1 MHMDVRSDRAGML
14 SGAAFALLL
23 FLGINLMLG
32 SEPDTDSKDTA
43 ATTAQKWV
51 SVINSSSH
59 RNKILLGGFV
69 VVLSAIALIWFANT
83 LRNRY
88 AANGTPLMAFA
99 TLAAVGVAASAVGP
113 LVLVGGHAFGNEA
126 LPTDGQLM
134 WMLGD
139 LSMPALM
146 VVYAFGAAA
155 LLATF
160 AVVARAALP
169 KWLLVLTWIAAVA
182 SLASVEFFPLL
193 FVMLYFLVVGIWG
206 GVRAGAAGSSVS
218 APAAAAPA

>member
-1 MHMDVRSDRAGML
+1 MDVRSLRAGML

-23 FLGINLMLG
+23 FWGMNLMLG
-32 SEPDTDSKDTA
+32 SEPNTSDKDTA

-51 SVINSSSH
+51 AVINSSSH
-59 RNKILLGGFV
+59 RNKMLLGGFV
-69 VVLSAIALIWFANT
+69 VVLSAIALLWFANT

-88 AANGTPLMAFA
+88 AAGDSPLMAFA
-99 TLAAVGVAASAVGP
+99 IFAAVGVAATAVGP
-113 LVLVGGHAFGNEA
+113 MTLVGGHVFGNEA
-126 LPTDGQLM
+126 LPSDGQLM
-134 WMLGD
+134 WLLGD
-139 LSMPALM
+139 VSMPFLM
-146 VVYAFGAAA
+146 VVYGFGAAA

-169 KWLLVLTWIAAVA
+169 KWLLVFTWLAAVA

-206 GVRAGAAGSSVS
+206 AVSLGGVRAPVTSS
-218 APAAAAPA
+218 AAAATA